1 MSQKKRNLQ
10 NGVKLERFLLYNRIT
25 GDPIALAGV
34 EKSVEVKGGKTKR
47 TFAADVSLIP
57 KIILVNAIVSLQ
69 KTVYGVVP
77 KEVNW
82 GIGDTGLLP
91 SVFSEFEDKPFVK
104 AISHAGSD
112 SEPCGLIKSA
122 LIEYGSFFTVDEKG
136 FCSGADNEEGL
147 DALFD
152 RYLASFSLR
161 EEDKLGAVKETVTG
175 EGKNETIV
183 RVNLVESGGDWIY
196 VK

>member
-10 NGVKLERFLLYNRIT
+10 NRVKLERFLMYNKIT

-34 EKSVEVKGGKTKR
+34 EKFVEVKDGKTKR
-47 TFAADVSLIP
+47 TFAADVRLIP
-57 KIILVNAIVSLQ
+57 KVISVDAIVSLQ
-69 KTVYGVVP
+69 KTVDGVVP
-77 KEVNW
+77 KKVNW
-82 GIGDTGLLP
+82 GIGDTDLLP
-91 SVFSEFEDKPFVK
+91 SIFSEFESIPFIK

-112 SEPCGLIKSA
+112 SEACWLIKSA
-122 LIEYGSFFTVDEKG
+122 LIGYGLFFNVDEKG
-136 FCSGADNEEGL
+136 FCGVADKEEGINP
-147 DALFD
+147 LFD

-161 EEDKLGAVKETVTG
+161 EEDKLGVVKETVTG
-175 EGKNETIV
+175 RGKDETIV

>member
-1 MSQKKRNLQ
+1 MSQKKQDLQ
-10 NGVKLERFLLYNRIT
+10 NRVKLERFLLYNKIT

-34 EKSVEVKGGKTKR
+34 EKSVEVKGGKTQHI
-47 TFAADVSLIP
+47 FAADVSLIP
-57 KIILVNAIVSLQ
+57 KVILVNAIVSLQ
-69 KTVYGVVP
+69 KTVDGVVP

-91 SVFSEFEDKPFVK
+91 SIFSEFEDKPFVK
-104 AISHAGSD
+104 AISHARSD
-112 SEPCGLIKSA
+112 SEACGLIKAA
-122 LIEYGSFFTVDEKG
+122 LIEYGSFFTVDENG
-136 FCSGADNEEGL
+136 FCGVADNGVGL

-161 EEDKLGAVKETVTG
+161 EKDKLGAVKETVTG